1 MRYEAKDQRSAGDDQ
16 TPGIQVWLEVELDE
30 QPIKGSLRMP
40 DGDVRPF
47 VGWLGLTSCLTALR
61 TRPKTEGGLQ

>member
-1 MRYEAKDQRSAGDDQ
+1 MRDKTKDERSAGDDQ
-16 TPGIQVWLEVELDE
+16 TLGIRLWLQVELDE